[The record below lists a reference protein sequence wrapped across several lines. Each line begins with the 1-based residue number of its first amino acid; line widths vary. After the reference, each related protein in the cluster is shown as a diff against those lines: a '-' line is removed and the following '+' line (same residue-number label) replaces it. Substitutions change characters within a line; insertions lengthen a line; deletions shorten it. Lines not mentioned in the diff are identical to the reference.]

1 MNPKPPLACLEL
13 RFYNHNFVPDST
25 ARAQMCYGGN
35 PHLPGFLGLRFEVFH
50 LKALCSIKMYPY
62 FFAKR
67 HNFPTLFPL
76 YLDKHSHVL
85 ISLGFNHHRNQAAL
99 KGNQMIESLLLN
111 MLLRFCERIFV
122 NIKRYVRLTV
132 FCPP

>member
-1 MNPKPPLACLEL
+1 MVGLQKLLRLDSSPLGFLTNFFVQNLKFSKSFHMNPKPPLACLEL

-99 KGNQMIESLLLN
+99 KGN
-111 MLLRFCERIFV
+111 
-122 NIKRYVRLTV
+122 
-132 FCPP
+132 